1 MKVKKELETSEVISV
16 PAIKEFPLALECKVI
31 YTQMQDKEKILKD
44 IMEKHSPQDVDNSNP
59 FENKAYYMVYYE
71 QIVKAYVLE

>member
-1 MKVKKELETSEVISV
+1 MHAIRHLEYHCSVSE
-16 PAIKEFPLALECKVI
+16 K
-31 YTQMQDKEKILKD
+31 KILKD